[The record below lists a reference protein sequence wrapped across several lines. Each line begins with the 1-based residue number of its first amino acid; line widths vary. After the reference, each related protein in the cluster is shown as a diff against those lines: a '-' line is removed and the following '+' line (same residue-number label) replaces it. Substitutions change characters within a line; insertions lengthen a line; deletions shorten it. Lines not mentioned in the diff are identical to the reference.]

1 MKLWKKLAAIVTAA
15 VIAIGACA
23 VSAGAESIED
33 TAKAIAF
40 DDPTDITFEKDYTNF
55 DYKINV
61 KQKGTLSVKIS
72 SKCNYNTVY
81 LFDEDSANVS
91 PRSKNAKTGDVFWTT
106 NKDDAM
112 EAAYEWNEESEK
124 LVATTGFAVEKGT
137 YYLRVTNT
145 PWYSNT
151 STSYPSAGKA
161 TITVSFEKDNEP
173 VLTSLQITIK
183 KGSTLQ
189 LGGVFTTGSDTIEWK
204 SSKTSVATVSTKGK
218 VTAKKKGTATITATS
233 GDVTLKIRVKVTA

>member
-1 MKLWKKLAAIVTAA
+1 MKLWKKLAALVAAA
-15 VIAIGACA
+15 VIAVGACA

-33 TAKAIAF
+33 TAKAITI

-55 DYKINV
+55 DYKISV
-61 KQKGTLSVKIS
+61 KQKGTLSVKVS
-72 SKCNYNTVY
+72 SKCSCNTIY
-81 LFDEDSANVS
+81 LFDEDCANVS
-91 PRSKNAKTGDVFWTT
+91 PVSKSAKTGGVFWTT
-106 NKDDAM
+106 KGDDAM
-112 EAAYEWNEESEK
+112 EASYEWNEESGK

-161 TITVSFEKDNEP
+161 TITVSFEKDNAP
-173 VLTSLQITIK
+173 VLTSLQLTIK
-183 KGSTLQ
+183 KGSTIQ
-189 LGGVFTTGSDTIEWK
+189 LDGVFTTGKDTIEWE
-204 SSKTSVATVSTKGK
+204 SSKRSVATVSAKGK